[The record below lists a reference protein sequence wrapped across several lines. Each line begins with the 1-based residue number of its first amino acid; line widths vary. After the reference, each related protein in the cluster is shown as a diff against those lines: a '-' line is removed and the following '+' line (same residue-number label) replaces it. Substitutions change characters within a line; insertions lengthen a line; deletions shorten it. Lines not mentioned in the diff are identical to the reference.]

1 MDKIYSRSRIKI
13 PNINLVKLKKV
24 PEKKKRLMIAIII
37 VAIAIMTC
45 NIILKSFSPIYE
57 AVCRDKARSIATI
70 ISNQEATKVM
80 KDYTYEDIV
89 TIYKDKNDNITMIK
103 SNIIPIN
110 KIISDVGEYT
120 QKRIDEEG
128 EKQVGINLGS
138 FFGSRIL
145 SGRGPKVPLKLSV
158 VGNVKTN
165 LISEFKEAGI
175 NQTLHRIY
183 LQVDC
188 TISILTPFDNMQES
202 IGNQVLLAEN
212 VIVGLIPDS
221 YYNLEGIE
229 KSNAIDVIE

>member
-1 MDKIYSRSRIKI
+1 MDKIYSRARIKI
-13 PNINLVKLKKV
+13 PNVNLPKLKKV
-24 PEKKKRLMIAIII
+24 PEKKKKLMTAIII
-37 VAIAIMTC
+37 VAIAILTC

-57 AVCRDKARSIATI
+57 GICRDKARSIATI

-128 EKQVGINLGS
+128 EKQVGINLGN

-145 SGRGPKVPLKLSV
+145 AGRGPKVPLKLSV

-165 LISEFKEAGI
+165 LVSEFKEAGI

-188 TISILTPFDNMQES
+188 TISILTPFENMEEA

>member
-37 VAIAIMTC
+37 VAIAILTC

-57 AVCRDKARSIATI
+57 AICRDKARSIATI

-188 TISILTPFDNMQES
+188 TISILTPFENMQEA